1 MQNIIAHK
9 IFKHLFFEPGIL
21 PRPWAKKTVRMTHVN
36 WNWSDLD
43 RGSRIY
49 DLLVVFSAKLVIIPL
64 KSFNLSLFKSLK
76 ASGGA
81 RA

>member
-21 PRPWAKKTVRMTHVN
+21 PRPWAKNTGYWPDV
-36 WNWSDLD
+36 D
-43 RGSRIY
+43 RGSRID